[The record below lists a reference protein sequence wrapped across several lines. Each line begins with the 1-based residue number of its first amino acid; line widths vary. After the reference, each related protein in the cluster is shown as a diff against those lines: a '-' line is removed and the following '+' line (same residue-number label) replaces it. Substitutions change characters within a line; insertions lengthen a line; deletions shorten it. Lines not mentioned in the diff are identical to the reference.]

1 MRGRLTL
8 ALVLLASPAL
18 ADPMPA
24 PGYRVTS
31 VANPLVMP
39 SGLAMDGESLVLSDL
54 ATGRVVRLD
63 ENGSVTD
70 LVAPLPTGKDVM
82 GERTGPYKV
91 RLRGDRVYVSQ
102 GWPDVNREAGP
113 LDHAILALDAN
124 GGAAPSVVGND
135 FWNPYDFEWSEDSWF
150 IADAARNALVR
161 MPAAGGVVE
170 QVFVFPRLKH
180 KEKVLKTLSPTEFK
194 SDEVYEVDAVPTGIA
209 VGGGRVYVAL
219 FGGFPFVERGGV
231 VVSVPAE
238 GDVRRARREVKDLDA
253 PIDVAFASDGRL
265 LVLEMGFFDLER
277 GFTPGTGRLTA
288 VDLETGTTQVL
299 VSGLGLPVTV
309 EPLSG
314 GGAMVVQLA
323 GGVLRVTKQ

>member
-18 ADPMPA
+18 ADPVPA

-31 VANPLVMP
+31 VATPLVMP
-39 SGLAMDGESLVLSDL
+39 SGLAMDGEALVLSDL
-54 ATGRVVRLD
+54 ATGRVIRLS

-70 LVAPLPTGKDVM
+70 LVAPLPRGKDVM
-82 GERTGPYKV
+82 GEPTGPYKV

-102 GWPDVNREAGP
+102 GWPDVNREEGP

-124 GGAAPSVVGND
+124 GGAAPRVVGND
-135 FWNPYDFEWSEDSWF
+135 FWNPYDFEWSEDGWF
-150 IADAARNALVR
+150 IADAGRNALVR

-194 SDEVYEVDAVPTGIA
+194 SDEIYEVDAVPTGIA

-238 GDVRRARREVKDLDA
+238 GNVRRARREVKDLDA

-265 LVLEMGFFDLER
+265 LVLEMGTFDLER

-288 VDLETGTTQVL
+288 VDLETGTSQVL

-309 EPLSG
+309 EPLFG
-314 GGAMVVQLA
+314 GGAMVVQMA